1 MTMNRQRNRRSLVG
15 ANRARR
21 LRPLHPASQLAHSD
35 RLRPA
40 GPPPASPPEDRAA
53 LAFLADILVGDR
65 AWTIAEVRRLIS
77 LREAAE
83 LGR

>member
-1 MTMNRQRNRRSLVG
+1 MNRQRNRPSLVG

-21 LRPLHPASQLAHSD
+21 LRPLRPASQPAPTD
-35 RLRPA
+35 PLRPA
-40 GPPPASPPEDRAA
+40 SPDQDGSA

-65 AWTIAEVRRLIS
+65 AWTIAEVRRLIT

>member
-1 MTMNRQRNRRSLVG
+1 MNRQRNRPSVVG

-21 LRPLHPASQLAHSD
+21 LRPPRPASQLARTD

-40 GPPPASPPEDRAA
+40 SPAEDGAA

-65 AWTIAEVRRLIS
+65 DWTIAEVRRLIS

>member
-1 MTMNRQRNRRSLVG
+1 MNRQHNRRSLVG
-15 ANRARR
+15 ANRTRR
-21 LRPLHPASQLAHSD
+21 LRPPRPATRLARTD
-35 RLRPA
+35 NLRPA
-40 GPPPASPPEDRAA
+40 SPADDGAA

-65 AWTIAEVRRLIS
+65 DWTIAEVRRLIS

>member
-1 MTMNRQRNRRSLVG
+1 MNRQHNRRSVVG

-21 LRPLHPASQLAHSD
+21 LRPPRPASRLARTD
-35 RLRPA
+35 PL
-40 GPPPASPPEDRAA
+40 GPPNPAEDGAA

-65 AWTIAEVRRLIS
+65 DWTIAEVRRLIS

>member
-1 MTMNRQRNRRSLVG
+1 MNRQRNRRPLVA
-15 ANRARR
+15 ANLARR
-21 LRPLHPASQLAHSD
+21 LRPLRPASQLG
-35 RLRPA
+35 RPERA
-40 GPPPASPPEDRAA
+40 RPASPAEDGAA

-65 AWTIAEVRRLIS
+65 DWTIAEVRRLIS